1 MPPSKQLQPLPGDER
16 RWLCCEYFRCQQQ
29 TLLPA
34 ADSIT
39 FFLHLGGFV
48 FCFVLWGEEGGQ
60 RLILQLYVPPHFAHS
75 LNFKRP
81 ECAKW
86 DGRKRE
92 AIRWKEVGVCCSQ
105 EARLG
110 CMTAQEHDTALHSRK
125 TADHS
130 KLQGTDSK
138 WGVRRAVSN
147 PQGSSLRFQG
157 THRLLKRSTLLIQA
171 HIT

>member
-1 MPPSKQLQPLPGDER
+1 MRGGGCAANISHANGRRCYLQLIQSRFSSTWVVL
-16 RWLCCEYFRCQQQ
+16 
-29 TLLPA
+29 
-34 ADSIT
+34 
-39 FFLHLGGFV
+39 
-48 FCFVLWGEEGGQ
+48 CFVLFFGGEEGGQ
-60 RLILQLYVPPHFAHS
+60 RLILQLYVPPCFAHR

-81 ECAKW
+81 DRAKW
-86 DGRKRE
+86 DGRKGE

-110 CMTAQEHDTALHSRK
+110 WMTAGEHDTALHSRK

-138 WGVRRAVSN
+138 WGARRAVSN

-157 THRLLKRSTLLIQA
+157 THRLLKRGTLLIQA